1 MLLRVSANKKSLQL
15 DNKPF
20 FYLADTVW
28 SAFTNIELNDWAYY
42 LDKRKEQ
49 GFNVL
54 QINIMPQWDR
64 SVTKEVVYPFE
75 VEGQYFNID
84 KMDERYFDHAEKM
97 LEVAQEKGFIPALVL
112 LWSNY
117 LPETW
122 AGNMEKTPYFR
133 KQDVRKYTEKMVNR
147 FKKYNP
153 IYLISGDTDFLTEN
167 VVDYYL
173 RCLEATQENDAKS
186 IKVLHIKRGL
196 KNIPEKLLNHPDL
209 DMYFYQSGHNLQY
222 QNVAYEFADYFYNES
237 PTRPTINSEPCY
249 ELISYSRN
257 LYGRFSREDVR
268 KVAWQSVLSG
278 AFAGISYGAHGI
290 WSWHDVDS
298 TFGSDLGEGFAPP
311 YNWRTALNF
320 EGANDYGF
328 LKEFFTKENLIELTP
343 NQQYLINDIAD
354 IRISES
360 EDKIYIYLPV
370 NIPLSIKGVFESS
383 DDFAI
388 DLENRVNIPIKKKTS
403 EGITKIEM
411 TSIIKDSVIV
421 LKK

>member
-1 MLLRVSANKKSLQL
+1 MLRVSDNKRSLQL

-75 VEGQYFNID
+75 VEDQYFNIN
-84 KMDERYFDHAEKM
+84 KMDEHYFDHAEKM
-97 LEVAQEKGFIPALVL
+97 LEIAQEKGFIPALVL

-133 KQDVRKYTEKMVNR
+133 KQDVRTYTEKMVNR

-173 RCLEATQENDAKS
+173 RCLEATQANDADS
-186 IKVLHIKRGL
+186 LKVLHIKRGL
-196 KNIPEKLLNHPDL
+196 KDIPEKLLNHPDL

-237 PTRPTINSEPCY
+237 PIRPTINSEPCY

-268 KVAWQSVLSG
+268 KAAWQSILSG
-278 AFAGISYGAHGI
+278 AFAGIAYGAHGI
-290 WSWHDVDS
+290 WSWHEVGS
-298 TFGSDLGEGFAPP
+298 VFGSDLGEGFAPP

-328 LKEFFTKENLIELTP
+328 LKEFFTKENLVELKP
-343 NQQYLINDIAD
+343 NQEYLINDIAD

-383 DDFAI
+383 TDYAI
-388 DLENRVNIPIKKKTS
+388 DLENKVNIPIKKKAS

>member
-1 MLLRVSANKKSLQL
+1 MLLRVSDNKRSLQL

-75 VEGQYFNID
+75 VEDQYFNIN
-84 KMDERYFDHAEKM
+84 KMDEHYFDHAEKM
-97 LEVAQEKGFIPALVL
+97 LEIAQEKGFIPALVL

-133 KQDVRKYTEKMVNR
+133 KQDVRTYTEKMVNR

-173 RCLEATQENDAKS
+173 RCLEATQANDADS
-186 IKVLHIKRGL
+186 LKVLHIKRGL
-196 KNIPEKLLNHPDL
+196 KDIPEKLLNHPDL

-237 PTRPTINSEPCY
+237 PIRPTINSEPCY

-268 KVAWQSVLSG
+268 KAAWQSILSG
-278 AFAGISYGAHGI
+278 AFAGIAYGAHGI
-290 WSWHDVDS
+290 WSWHEVGS
-298 TFGSDLGEGFAPP
+298 VFGSDLGEGFAPP

-328 LKEFFTKENLIELTP
+328 LKEFFTKENLVELKP
-343 NQQYLINDIAD
+343 NQEYLINDIAD

-383 DDFAI
+383 TDYAI
-388 DLENRVNIPIKKKTS
+388 DLENKVNIPIKKKAS

>member
-1 MLLRVSANKKSLQL
+1 MLRVSANKKSLQL

-84 KMDERYFDHAEKM
+84 KMNERYFDHAEKM

-122 AGNMEKTPYFR
+122 AGNMGKTPYFR

-173 RCLEATQENDAKS
+173 RCLEATQENDTKS

-268 KVAWQSVLSG
+268 KAAWQSVLSG

-328 LKEFFTKENLIELTP
+328 LKEFFIKENLIELTP